1 MQVTFNEIEVTS
13 AMERYVRMRLRL
25 KPEDVCVFEFTATRG
40 VVGGVRAVVDI
51 TEAED
56 FVPEELVR
64 APVNAPQAA
73 TQAPEP
79 KAIARTPEPAPKAVA
94 PVEVAKPEPVK
105 TPDKSAP
112 KTEPEAEKQPTAA
125 VQLFAGLS

>member
-1 MQVTFNEIEVTS
+1 MQITFNETEVTS

-56 FVPEELVR
+56 FVPEEPVK
-64 APVNAPQAA
+64 APVSASQVTAPV
-73 TQAPEP
+73 PN
-79 KAIARTPEPAPKAVA
+79 AVA
-94 PVEVAKPEPVK
+94 PVEVAKPEPAEVAK
-105 TPDKSAP
+105 PPAKSVP
-112 KTEPEAEKQPTAA
+112 KDEPEKPSNAA

>member
-1 MQVTFNEIEVTS
+1 MQITFNETEVTS

-56 FVPEELVR
+56 FVPEE
-64 APVNAPQAA
+64 PVKVPVSAPQAPA
-73 TQAPEP
+73 A
-79 KAIARTPEPAPKAVA
+79 PAPKAVT
-94 PVEVAKPEPVK
+94 PVEVAKPEPAK
-105 TPDKSAP
+105 TPDKSVP
-112 KTEPEAEKQPTAA
+112 KAEPEPEAAKQPTAA

>member
-1 MQVTFNEIEVTS
+1 MQITFNETEVTS

-64 APVNAPQAA
+64 APVSAPQAPA
-73 TQAPEP
+73 A
-79 KAIARTPEPAPKAVA
+79 PAPKAVT

-105 TPDKSAP
+105 TPDKSVP
-112 KTEPEAEKQPTAA
+112 KAEPEPEAAKQPTAA

>member
-1 MQVTFNEIEVTS
+1 MQITFNETEVTS

-56 FVPEELVR
+56 FVPEE
-64 APVNAPQAA
+64 PVKVPVSAPQAPA
-73 TQAPEP
+73 A
-79 KAIARTPEPAPKAVA
+79 PAPKAVT
-94 PVEVAKPEPVK
+94 PVEAAKPEPVK
-105 TPDKSAP
+105 TPAKA
-112 KTEPEAEKQPTAA
+112 EPEKQPTAA

>member
-1 MQVTFNEIEVTS
+1 MQITFNETEVTS

-56 FVPEELVR
+56 FVPEEPVK
-64 APVNAPQAA
+64 APVS
-73 TQAPEP
+73 APEP
-79 KAIARTPEPAPKAVA
+79 QAPAPSAPVPRVDTPVA
-94 PVEVAKPEPVK
+94 PVEAAKPEP
-105 TPDKSAP
+105 
-112 KTEPEAEKQPTAA
+112 EKASNAA
-125 VQLFAGLS
+125 VQLFAGLN

>member
-1 MQVTFNEIEVTS
+1 MQITFNETEVTS

-56 FVPEELVR
+56 FVLEEPVK
-64 APVNAPQAA
+64 APVSAPQAPA
-73 TQAPEP
+73 A
-79 KAIARTPEPAPKAVA
+79 PAPKAVT
-94 PVEVAKPEPVK
+94 PVEAAKPV
-105 TPDKSAP
+105 P
-112 KTEPEAEKQPTAA
+112 KAEPEPEKPSNAA

>member
-1 MQVTFNEIEVTS
+1 MQITFNETEVTS

-56 FVPEELVR
+56 FVPEEPVK
-64 APVNAPQAA
+64 APVSASQVTA
-73 TQAPEP
+73 
-79 KAIARTPEPAPKAVA
+79 PAPVPNAVA
-94 PVEVAKPEPVK
+94 PVEVAKPEPAEVAK
-105 TPDKSAP
+105 PPAKSVP
-112 KTEPEAEKQPTAA
+112 KDEPEKPSNAA

>member
-1 MQVTFNEIEVTS
+1 MQVTFNETEVTS

-64 APVNAPQAA
+64 APVNAPQAT

-79 KAIARTPEPAPKAVA
+79 KAVT
-94 PVEVAKPEPVK
+94 PVEVAKPEPAK
-105 TPDKSAP
+105 TPAKSAP
-112 KTEPEAEKQPTAA
+112 KAEPEAEKQPTAA

>member
-1 MQVTFNEIEVTS
+1 MQITFNETEVTS

-56 FVPEELVR
+56 FVPEE
-64 APVNAPQAA
+64 PVKVPVSAPQAP
-73 TQAPEP
+73 APVP
-79 KAIARTPEPAPKAVA
+79 VPKAVA
-94 PVEVAKPEPVK
+94 PVEAAKPEPVK
-105 TPDKSAP
+105 TPDKSVP
-112 KTEPEAEKQPTAA
+112 KAEPEPQPTAA

>member
-1 MQVTFNEIEVTS
+1 MQITFNETEVTS

-56 FVPEELVR
+56 FVPEEPVK
-64 APVNAPQAA
+64 APVSAPQVTA
-73 TQAPEP
+73 
-79 KAIARTPEPAPKAVA
+79 PAPVHRAA
-94 PVEVAKPEPVK
+94 AKPEPAEVAR
-105 TPDKSAP
+105 PSAKSVP
-112 KTEPEAEKQPTAA
+112 KDEPEKQSTAA

>member
-1 MQVTFNEIEVTS
+1 MQITFNETEVTS

-64 APVNAPQAA
+64 APINAPQAA

-79 KAIARTPEPAPKAVA
+79 KAIARTPEPAPKAV
-94 PVEVAKPEPVK
+94 
-105 TPDKSAP
+105 TPDKSVP
-112 KTEPEAEKQPTAA
+112 KAEPQPEKQPTAA

>member
-1 MQVTFNEIEVTS
+1 MQITFNETEVTS

-51 TEAED
+51 TEAGD
-56 FVPEELVR
+56 FVPAELVR
-64 APVNAPQAA
+64 APVSAPQAPA
-73 TQAPEP
+73 A
-79 KAIARTPEPAPKAVA
+79 PAPRAVT
-94 PVEVAKPEPVK
+94 PVEAAKPEP
-105 TPDKSAP
+105 
-112 KTEPEAEKQPTAA
+112 EPQPEKQPTAA

>member
-1 MQVTFNEIEVTS
+1 MQVTFNETEVTS

-51 TEAED
+51 TEAEN
-56 FVPEELVR
+56 FVPGELVR
-64 APVNAPQAA
+64 APVNAPQAT

-79 KAIARTPEPAPKAVA
+79 KAIARTPEPAPKAAA
-94 PVEVAKPEPVK
+94 PKAEPEPQ
-105 TPDKSAP
+105 P
-112 KTEPEAEKQPTAA
+112 EKQPTAA

>member
-1 MQVTFNEIEVTS
+1 MQVTFNETEVTS

-56 FVPEELVR
+56 FVPEEPVK
-64 APVNAPQAA
+64 APVSAH
-73 TQAPEP
+73 QAPT
-79 KAIARTPEPAPKAVA
+79 APAPKAAA
-94 PVEVAKPEPVK
+94 PVEAAKPEPVK
-105 TPDKSAP
+105 TPDKSVP
-112 KTEPEAEKQPTAA
+112 KAVPEPEAEKQPTAA

>member
-1 MQVTFNEIEVTS
+1 MQITFNETEVTS

-56 FVPEELVR
+56 FVPEEPVK
-64 APVNAPQAA
+64 APVSAPQAP
-73 TQAPEP
+73 APSAPVP
-79 KAIARTPEPAPKAVA
+79 KAATPTT
-94 PVEVAKPEPVK
+94 PVEAAKPEPE
-105 TPDKSAP
+105 S
-112 KTEPEAEKQPTAA
+112 EKPSNAA

>member
-1 MQVTFNEIEVTS
+1 MQITFNETEVTS

-56 FVPEELVR
+56 FVPEEPVK
-64 APVNAPQAA
+64 APVSAPS
-73 TQAPEP
+73 APV
-79 KAIARTPEPAPKAVA
+79 PKAVA
-94 PVEVAKPEPVK
+94 PVEAAKPEPAKVP
-105 TPDKSAP
+105 TAP
-112 KTEPEAEKQPTAA
+112 VPKAEPEPEKPSNAA
-125 VQLFAGLS
+125 VQLFAGLN